1 MIDTGELLTNIM
13 YADDL
18 ILYATSSDDICF
30 MLEALQNELRNVGL
44 HLNPSKTKAFT
55 SKNNLQPM
63 FLDIAGNFVDV
74 MTNNE
79 THKYLGRKLCAQLSV
94 RSAVQ
99 LSFRVQCAWMQFHK
113 HKGMLC
119 DRNISLRS
127 RLKFFD
133 SLISPTILFSLTS
146 CNLTVCQL
154 RSIDVIQRK
163 MLRNIVGWT
172 RYETDEWSD
181 TMRRMREKVQ
191 IALQI
196 FPIINWTEQ
205 LMRRQFRI
213 ICRFA
218 KVDEWA
224 MRVFRWHPPS
234 SYLNVIVFLEDHF
247 IDGMIY

>member
-1 MIDTGELLTNIM
+1 LRSVDDAFIIYETICSKCTEWKLEFWCVSLNLKKTFDKLEYGPLFDALRQQNIGVGYLSLLASIYCEQTGRVGKSHTFPIHRGVKQGDIISPVIFNAGLEMALRRWKTTIGQRGIMIDTGDLLTNIR

-99 LSFRVQCAWMQFHK
+99 LSFRVQCAWM
-113 HKGMLC
+113 
-119 DRNISLRS
+119 
-127 RLKFFD
+127 
-133 SLISPTILFSLTS
+133 
-146 CNLTVCQL
+146 
-154 RSIDVIQRK
+154 
-163 MLRNIVGWT
+163 
-172 RYETDEWSD
+172 
-181 TMRRMREKVQ
+181 
-191 IALQI
+191 
-196 FPIINWTEQ
+196 
-205 LMRRQFRI
+205 
-213 ICRFA
+213 
-218 KVDEWA
+218 
-224 MRVFRWHPPS
+224 
-234 SYLNVIVFLEDHF
+234 
-247 IDGMIY
+247 